1 MLNEN
6 EALYEILVKVIIEP
20 DEDGFYAYAPA
31 LPGLHIDGTTE
42 DEALERV
49 REGVVVYL
57 ETLQDTGKPLP
68 VGPDL
73 MVRWIAGPYGGFSE
87 FGVGSSTGGLPKSQP
102 AQHRQITVSWPTQPT
117 QTQLNVS

>member
-6 EALYEILVKVIIEP
+6 EALYEILVQVIVEP
-20 DEDGFYAYAPA
+20 DEDGFYAHAPA

-42 DEALERV
+42 DETLERV
-49 REGVVVYL
+49 REGIVVYL

-68 VGPDL
+68 VGPGL

-87 FGVGSSTGGLPKSQP
+87 FGVDSSDGGLPKSQP
-102 AQHRQITVSWPTQPT
+102 AQQQQIKVSWPT